1 VSAGFSPRAAA
12 AEPYVILSR
21 RVGEGLSAIRPSNWQ
36 DPCKNQAMF
45 DRRARVLIADADP
58 GVRRELYQRLLDAE
72 VFADTVADG
81 REALDKLN
89 ETAYAVVILDVAL
102 ALITT
107 ERLLEYIAA
116 MRAED
121 RPVVLVLAG
130 RGAARSLDVDVVQIV
145 LRKPC
150 DLAQLA
156 EIVRSCVRS
165 TAEPARPSDDE
176 PTIRMRTVA

>member
-1 VSAGFSPRAAA
+1 
-12 AEPYVILSR
+12 
-21 RVGEGLSAIRPSNWQ
+21 
-36 DPCKNQAMF
+36 MF

-81 REALDKLN
+81 RDALEKLS
-89 ETAYAVVILDVAL
+89 ESAYAVVILDVSL
-102 ALITT
+102 PLIST
-107 ERLLEYIAA
+107 ERLLAHIA
-116 MRAED
+116 MMPGED

-130 RGAARSLDVDVVQIV
+130 RGTAMSLDVDVVQIV

-165 TAEPARPSDDE
+165 TADPAAPSDDE